1 MVRFRPGGE
10 TPSLSSPGGGGCL
23 PEPLPLYQHGGLKQ
37 EAAANQ
43 AAAAHQA
50 AAASSYSNYPSY
62 GGMPPPALV
71 MSRGAPAAAAGGPGA
86 AALSPTY
93 QRVSST
99 THSDSDREGDIG
111 RRWIFSKYLPIVT
124 VLVIAKCRTV

>member
-1 MVRFRPGGE
+1 VVRFRPGGE
-10 TPSLSSPGGGGCL
+10 TTSLSSPGSGCL

-37 EAAANQ
+37 EAAT
-43 AAAAHQA
+43 HQA

-62 GGMPPPALV
+62 GGMPPPPALV

-111 RRWIFSKYLPIVT
+111 KRWCLLIYFFIVT
-124 VLVIAKCRTV
+124 TVFVV

>member
-1 MVRFRPGGE
+1 M
-10 TPSLSSPGGGGCL
+10 SSPGGGGCL

-37 EAAANQ
+37 EAAA
-43 AAAAHQA
+43 HQA
-50 AAASSYSNYPSY
+50 PPAASSYSNYPSY
-62 GGMPPPALV
+62 GGMPPPPPPALV

-111 RRWIFSKYLPIVT
+111 KRLFFYISFFQLFVW
-124 VLVIAKCRTV
+124 VIAKCRTT